1 MNNKSMITNDD
12 KSKTKHYEIIINI
25 IIKNQKWKPEI
36 LFQIKNQKNQLHDN
50 QKTSIRK
57 LNDTIEVKSNNANQI
72 NKSLNQ

>member
-1 MNNKSMITNDD
+1 MKTRNPIPNQ
-12 KSKTKHYEIIINI
+12 KSKK
-25 IIKNQKWKPEI
+25 
-36 LFQIKNQKNQLHDN
+36 QLHDN